1 MSRWLAAVALGAAA
15 PALALHKVAP
25 NASLAFCPTGKF
37 SAGTDGAKHLLPSFS
52 HMGED
57 MVAVALASQLLDGK
71 VGGTFLEVGG
81 YNGLCWSNTKLLE
94 YAFGYSGLLIEASPG
109 SYHEMRMYREARS
122 VTLHRAVCE
131 GEPRVSTI
139 ARTRP
144 FPPAATHAHALRTTS
159 AARACPPLGRCC
171 TS

>member
-1 MSRWLAAVALGAAA
+1 MARHATWLAALALGAA

-25 NASLAFCPTGKF
+25 NASLAVCPTGKF
-37 SAGTDGAKHLLPSFS
+37 IAGTPGGPKQFLPSFS

-57 MVAVALASQLLDGK
+57 MVAVALAAQLLGGK

-109 SYHEMRMYREARS
+109 SYREMRMYREARS

-131 GEPRVSTI
+131 GEPRVGRARHGRIHSTPSTHT
-139 ARTRP
+139 ASAHSA
-144 FPPAATHAHALRTTS
+144 PADCLPH
-159 AARACPPLGRCC
+159 
-171 TS
+171 